1 MIENLEVGEKDFKM
15 ATANRFKN
23 LKENMDTMSGYIGNL
38 SWKMETI
45 KSYQMEI
52 LEINI
57 H

>member
-15 ATANRFKN
+15 ATANIFKN